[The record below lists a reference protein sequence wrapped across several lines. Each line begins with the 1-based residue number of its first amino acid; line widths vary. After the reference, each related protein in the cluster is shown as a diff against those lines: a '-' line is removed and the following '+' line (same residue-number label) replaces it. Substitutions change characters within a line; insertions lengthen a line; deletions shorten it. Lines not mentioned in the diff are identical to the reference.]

1 MPLGELCHYRRS
13 AVAQEW
19 CTGICLNQHD
29 RFRCPPCAGSPG
41 PVLFLA
47 GGADVDDLKPFR
59 SYADQVSILESRGM
73 LVEDRGRAER
83 QLRTLNYYRL
93 SGYWHTMRK
102 VDRATKR
109 SLDSFR
115 PGATFDLV
123 VELYEFDERL
133 RAAIF
138 AELAPVE
145 LAVRAL
151 IGHHLGKIDPLV
163 YLDPHKMGPLAV
175 TPKHDEWRRRFKKAI
190 RSSKEEFIEHHKN
203 QYSGSLPIWVAV
215 EVMDWGMLSHLYGMS
230 PVRVRDDIAVIF
242 HLSAPQLG
250 SWLKCLNILRNY
262 AAHHARIFN
271 RSFDIK
277 PKLCKKDERLNIIRE
292 VTNRSFGQLTLVRYL
307 SHELGLPDRGQLPSA
322 LTTFP
327 ENDLVPFSRLGAPQG
342 WQDHPLWVVRTT

>member
-1 MPLGELCHYRRS
+1 MG
-13 AVAQEW
+13 
-19 CTGICLNQHD
+19 
-29 RFRCPPCAGSPG
+29 
-41 PVLFLA
+41 
-47 GGADVDDLKPFR
+47 DLKPFR

-73 LVEDRGRAER
+73 HVEDRDRAER

-93 SGYWHTMRK
+93 SGYWHSMRK
-102 VDRATKR
+102 IDPTTKR

-123 VELYEFDERL
+123 VKLYEFDEQL

-151 IGHHLGKIDPLV
+151 IGHHLGKVDPLG
-163 YLDPHKMGPLAV
+163 YLDPQKLGRPA
-175 TPKHDEWRRRFKKAI
+175 TKPSRRKQGKTTHDEWLRKFNDALRA
-190 RSSKEEFIEHHKN
+190 SKEEFVEHHKKHYDGN
-203 QYSGSLPIWVAV
+203 LPIWVAV

-230 PVRVRDDIAVIF
+230 PVRVRDDIAAIF

-271 RSFDIK
+271 RGFDIK